1 VQAYTPLEKTIAQ
14 IFQQGQKTTAGHR
27 KLVVNLRGVFDQCIA
42 GTGSVGSTLGGLSGR
57 AGEKEFTKAF
67 CRFLNRVLVVK
78 KSEVVGDRCLRLADG
93 FIKNL
98 VEGMYTGRGAAGR
111 DADDDGVGNKKKK
124 KEKPKE
130 KDQDQ
135 DGDVEMAEEEEE
147 EEDVH
152 RETSA
157 TRVVLRILNHV
168 LGFLS
173 SKERGVRYRTT
184 QFLALVL
191 VNSLPTFPFDYSTVS
206 LSIFR
211 QLLAALTK
219 RIHDKE
225 AIVRVQASIGL
236 VRLLDMGVTAASDA
250 EEDSD
255 DEQDGLVE
263 SILIES
269 MQNDPSA

>member
-1 VQAYTPLEKTIAQ
+1 
-14 IFQQGQKTTAGHR
+14 
-27 KLVVNLRGVFDQCIA
+27 
-42 GTGSVGSTLGGLSGR
+42 
-57 AGEKEFTKAF
+57 
-67 CRFLNRVLVVK
+67 
-78 KSEVVGDRCLRLADG
+78 
-93 FIKNL
+93 
-98 VEGMYTGRGAAGR
+98 VEI
-111 DADDDGVGNKKKK
+111 GNKKKK
-124 KEKPKE
+124 KDKPKE
-130 KDQDQ
+130 KDQ

-147 EEDVH
+147 EEAEVH